1 MNVKNRRM
9 FRPKNAGKQAAGI
22 LASSPQLMQSVQKR
36 ANGGANFKPQLASIG
51 LQNLAGQA
59 RNLEEAR
66 NLALANQKTKPQPT
80 FFGQQTPG
88 AKFGGNTYGGMTF
101 GGMTFGGRKRASS
114 GSNNL
119 GTNAQLASIA
129 LQNAQNRARDLE
141 EARNLALANNT
152 PIVDSQTAYSN
163 LLRNKPTDTR
173 ITRGLKSITRAGDK
187 LPSPLEIAG
196 GILSLPVQAYNF
208 LTEKPYDPGSA
219 SQYRPGTVPSAD
231 NTRPGPSLSAVSG
244 LNQISGQESV
254 PIAEGAEQL
263 GMLPSEEIID
273 SSVTVDTEA
282 PTDGAP
288 TTEQGPQET
297 KPVKGTPTKAME
309 VADGLL
315 IKRDNQKDQD
325 KKAASTASAPE
336 IIQQSVNEALQTQN
350 NPDVSPKEKAET
362 TDELLGIVQTTEEP
376 TRKERIE
383 ARKAMLTDLLG
394 EDAAKDIR
402 TDANYNLMMT
412 GLLIAA
418 GESPNALANIAKGA
432 AAGLSK
438 YGDVVGDKAVK
449 KREREEKISL
459 QAISDIRDEMA
470 TEDQREYDSLV
481 RSAQQ
486 DHEVKLQD
494 NKYINDL
501 KLLDRKLS
509 DAEQRQI
516 NEFEFKTEL
525 ANQNLLQTFA
535 LFDLQDEQKTRLLES
550 EMSFKK
556 ELQQLANNADSADMK
571 MVKAIRL
578 ADKSLSFSDAYAIF
592 KAQTGKTPTDEQ
604 QRFSRF
610 VQGGL
615 SPELASI
622 YAQPGVSEQI
632 IDELGVERG
641 LAKLRGTDTNSKSSQ
656 QATFDGTS
664 TTTGVP
670 TISTQADFDALPSG
684 AEYIDP
690 GDGLKYRKQ

>member
-1 MNVKNRRM
+1 MNSRNRRM
-9 FRPKNAGKQAAGI
+9 FKPKNAGKQAAGI
-22 LASSPQLMQSVQKR
+22 LASSPQLMQSVQRR
-36 ANGGANFKPQLASIG
+36 ANGGVQS
-51 LQNLAGQA
+51 
-59 RNLEEAR
+59 
-66 NLALANQKTKPQPT
+66 
-80 FFGQQTPG
+80 
-88 AKFGGNTYGGMTF
+88 GGSKVGGMTLEDLAELRQKGLQAGPF
-101 GGMTFGGRKRASS
+101 GLSKQNIEKFG
-114 GSNNL
+114 
-119 GTNAQLASIA
+119 
-129 LQNAQNRARDLE
+129 QNAPD
-141 EARNLALANNT
+141 
-152 PIVDSQTAYSN
+152 
-163 LLRNKPTDTR
+163 DTR
-173 ITRGLKSITRAGDK
+173 IGRFGKAVIRAGNKPMFSDST
-187 LPSPLEIAG
+187 LSVIPSPVDIASSIG
-196 GILSLPVQAYNF
+196 SGIKGIYNY
-208 LTEKPYDPGSA
+208 LTAQPYDPGSA

-244 LNQISGQESV
+244 LGQILGQESV

-282 PTDGAP
+282 PT
-288 TTEQGPQET
+288 TKQET
-297 KPVKGTPTKAME
+297 QTQTQTQTQVDETISVNKGTQEINPVKGTPTKAME

-501 KLLDRKLS
+501 KLLDRKLN

-516 NEFEFKTEL
+516 REHDLKIQL
-525 ANQNLLQTFA
+525 ANQSVLQSFA

-556 ELQQLANNADSADMK
+556 ELQQLQNNADSADMK
-571 MVKAIRL
+571 MVKAIQL
-578 ADKSLSFSDAYAIF
+578 ADKSLSFPDAYAKF
-592 KAQTGKTPTDEQ
+592 KAQTGKNPTDEQ
-604 QRFSRF
+604 QRYSRLLPMLGHEKA
-610 VQGGL
+610 V
-615 SPELASI
+615 I
-622 YAQPGVSEQI
+622 YAMSGVVEEIFEQKGF
-632 IDELGVERG
+632 EKG
-641 LAKLRGTDTNSKSSQ
+641 LAEVTGTNVAGSSQ
-656 QATFDGTS
+656 QPTFDGTS
-664 TTTGVP
+664 QSTGVP
-670 TISTQADFDALPSG
+670 TISTQSEFDALPSG

-690 GDGLKYRKQ
+690 GDGLKYRKP

>member
-9 FRPKNAGKQAAGI
+9 FRPQNAGKQAAGI

-36 ANGGANFKPQLASIG
+36 ANGGAQ
-51 LQNLAGQA
+51 
-59 RNLEEAR
+59 
-66 NLALANQKTKPQPT
+66 
-80 FFGQQTPG
+80 FGG
-88 AKFGGNTYGGMTF
+88 AKFGGMTLEDLAELRQKGLQAGPF
-101 GGMTFGGRKRASS
+101 GLSK
-114 GSNNL
+114 
-119 GTNAQLASIA
+119 
-129 LQNAQNRARDLE
+129 QNIEQFAQN
-141 EARNLALANNT
+141 T
-152 PIVDSQTAYSN
+152 PE
-163 LLRNKPTDTR
+163 DTR
-173 ITRGLKSITRAGDK
+173 IGRFGKAVIRAGNKPMFSNSNLSVIPTPVD
-187 LPSPLEIAG
+187 IASSIG
-196 GILSLPVQAYNF
+196 SGIKGIYNY
-208 LTEKPYDPGSA
+208 LTAQPYDPGSA

-231 NTRPGPSLSAVSG
+231 NSRPGPSLSAVSG
-244 LNQISGQESV
+244 LGQILGQESV

-263 GMLPSEEIID
+263 GMLPSEKIID

-282 PTDGAP
+282 TTTKAEPGTQVDGAGTDGAP
-288 TTEQGPQET
+288 TTEQGTQET

-315 IKRDNQKDQD
+315 IKRETQKDQD

-336 IIQQSVNEALQTQN
+336 IIQQSVNEALNTQN
-350 NPDVSPKEKAET
+350 NPDVSPKEKAEK

-486 DHEVKLQD
+486 DHELKVQE

-501 KLLDRKLS
+501 RLLERNLTAD
-509 DAEQRQI
+509 EERQI
-516 NEFEFKTEL
+516 KEHDLKIQL
-525 ANQNLLQTFA
+525 ANQSLQQTFA
-535 LFDLQDEQKTRLLES
+535 LFNLQDEQKTRLLDI
-550 EMSFKK
+550 EMGFKK

-571 MVKAIRL
+571 MVKAIQH
-578 ADKSLSFSDAYAIF
+578 ADKSLSFPDAFAKF
-592 KAQTGKTPTDEQ
+592 KAQSAKTPTDEQ
-604 QRFSRF
+604 QRYVRF
-610 VQGGL
+610 LPLVGHAKALIYSQSGVPEEILDQLGIEKGL
-615 SPELASI
+615 
-622 YAQPGVSEQI
+622 Q
-632 IDELGVERG
+632 ELGADET
-641 LAKLRGTDTNSKSSQ
+641 GTSSKSSQ
-656 QATFDGTS
+656 QQQQGQGASPETYTVGQ
-664 TTTGVP
+664 
-670 TISTQADFDALPSG
+670 TITQGSNKFKVTAVDAQGNITDTEEL
-684 AEYIDP
+684 
-690 GDGLKYRKQ
+690 

>member
-1 MNVKNRRM
+1 MNVKNRKM

-36 ANGGANFKPQLASIG
+36 YLGGNVRTRNTMLPDAAIDQTFMRPPMN
-51 LQNLAGQA
+51 LQQAAAG
-59 RNLEEAR
+59 
-66 NLALANQKTKPQPT
+66 PT

-88 AKFGGNTYGGMTF
+88 AKFGGSTY

-163 LLRNKPTDTR
+163 LLKNKPTDTR
-173 ITRGLKSITRAGDK
+173 ITRGLKNITRAGDK
-187 LPSPLEIAG
+187 LPSPLEVAG
-196 GILSLPVQAYNF
+196 GILSLPAQAYNF
-208 LTEKPYDPGSA
+208 LTEKPYDPGST
-219 SQYRPGTVPSAD
+219 SMYRPGMGAGNVEAAGRIEPTPD
-231 NTRPGPSLSAVSG
+231 
-244 LNQISGQESV
+244 

-282 PTDGAP
+282 PTTEQGTQPLVDEAP
-288 TTEQGPQET
+288 TTEQGTQET

-315 IKRDNQKDQD
+315 IKRDTQKDQD
-325 KKAASTASAPE
+325 KKAVATASAPE
-336 IIQQSVNEALQTQN
+336 IIQQSVNEALNTQN
-350 NPDVSPKEKAET
+350 NPNVSPKEKAET

-459 QAISDIRDEMA
+459 QAISDIRDEIS

-481 RSAQQ
+481 RSAQR
-486 DHEVKLQD
+486 DHEIKLQD

-501 KLLDRKLS
+501 KLLDRKLN
-509 DAEQRQI
+509 DAELRQI
-516 NEFEFKTEL
+516 REHDLKIRL
-525 ANQNLLQTFA
+525 ANQSVLQSFA
-535 LFDLQDEQKTRLLES
+535 EFDLQDEQKTRLLES

-556 ELQQLANNADSADMK
+556 ELQQLQNNADSADMK
-571 MVKAIRL
+571 IIKGIRH
-578 ADKSLSFSDAYAIF
+578 ADPTLTFADAYAKF
-592 KAQTGKTPTDEQ
+592 KAQSPKTPTDEQ
-604 QRFSRF
+604 QRYSRLLPILGHEKAAIYSMSGV
-610 VQGGL
+610 VQ
-615 SPELASI
+615 EI
-622 YAQPGVSEQI
+622 FEQKGF
-632 IDELGVERG
+632 EKG
-641 LAKLRGTDTNSKSSQ
+641 LAEVTGTNVAGSSQ
-656 QATFDGTS
+656 QPTFGGTS
-664 TTTGVP
+664 QSTGVP
-670 TISTQADFDALPSG
+670 TISTQSEFDALPSG

-690 GDGLKYRKQ
+690 GDGLKYRKP

>member
-1 MNVKNRRM
+1 MNPRNRKM
-9 FRPKNAGKQAAGI
+9 FRPQNAGKQAAGI
-22 LASSPQLMQSVQKR
+22 LASSPQLMQTVQKR
-36 ANGGANFKPQLASIG
+36 NLGGINVSPRQPGPQSAAGFPNFLSFLSRG
-51 LQNLAGQA
+51 
-59 RNLEEAR
+59 
-66 NLALANQKTKPQPT
+66 ALS
-80 FFGQQTPG
+80 G
-88 AKFGGNTYGGMTF
+88 
-101 GGMTFGGRKRASS
+101 

-119 GTNAQLASIA
+119 RTNPQLASIA

-141 EARNLALANNT
+141 EARNLALGNTGNRTSSNT
-152 PIVDSQTAYSN
+152 PGVDFQTAYSN
-163 LLRNKPTDTR
+163 LLSNKPTDTR

-187 LPSPLEIAG
+187 LPSPLEVAG
-196 GILSLPVQAYNF
+196 GILSLPAQAYNF
-208 LTEKPYDPGSA
+208 LTEKPYDPGST
-219 SQYRPGTVPSAD
+219 SMYRPGTVSSSD
-231 NTRPGPSLSAVSG
+231 NTRPGPSLAEVSG
-244 LNQISGQESV
+244 LNPTLEQESV

-263 GMLPSEEIID
+263 GMLPSEEIIN

-282 PTDGAP
+282 PTTEQGTQTQVDGAQTDGAP
-288 TTEQGPQET
+288 TTDQGT
-297 KPVKGTPTKAME
+297 KPVKGTPTKAMT

-315 IKRDNQKDQD
+315 IKRDTQKDQD
-325 KKAASTASAPE
+325 KKAVSTASAPE

-486 DHEVKLQD
+486 DHEVKLQ
-494 NKYINDL
+494 NNRYINDL

-509 DAEQRQI
+509 DAEERQVKEHDLRI
-516 NEFEFKTEL
+516 KL
-525 ANQNLLQTFA
+525 ANQSVLQSFA
-535 LFDLQDEQKTRLLES
+535 EFDLQDEQKTRLLES
-550 EMSFKK
+550 EINFKK
-556 ELQQLANNADSADMK
+556 ELQQLQNNADSADMK
-571 MVKAIRL
+571 MVKAIQL
-578 ADKSLSFSDAYAIF
+578 ADKSLSFPDAFAKF
-592 KAQTGKTPTDEQ
+592 KAQTAKVPTDEQ
-604 QRFSRF
+604 QRYLRLLPILGHEKAVIYAMSGVVEEILEQKGFE
-610 VQGGL
+610 QGLAEVTGANQAQQGQGA
-615 SPELASI
+615 SPETYTVGQTINQGSNRFKVTAVD
-622 YAQPGVSEQI
+622 AQGNITATE
-632 IDELGVERG
+632 EL
-641 LAKLRGTDTNSKSSQ
+641 
-656 QATFDGTS
+656 
-664 TTTGVP
+664 
-670 TISTQADFDALPSG
+670 
-684 AEYIDP
+684 
-690 GDGLKYRKQ
+690 